1 VPAGFYLTIRW
12 ALLIPLWMGRERIS
26 SEKCSS
32 VVFDLFAGMMSI
44 QQKNGNY
51 VPFIDLQGK
60 IVFIATGAKT
70 QPVSDSSF

>member
-1 VPAGFYLTIRW
+1 
-12 ALLIPLWMGRERIS
+12 
-26 SEKCSS
+26 
-32 VVFDLFAGMMSI
+32 VFDLFAGMMSI